1 MKPDNN
7 NDTLESV
14 TNEQRPPPND
24 IKELFAEGEDRIL
37 KKIERY
43 RAFYAA
49 VTYSDDEW
57 EELEELQDVV
67 AATLDIDQEIEAIIE
82 IVNAPS
88 ERVQEVLDDELR
100 DRPDEGEL

>member
-1 MKPDNN
+1 MRN
-7 NDTLESV
+7 LGVES
-14 TNEQRPPPND
+14 E
-24 IKELFAEGEDRIL
+24 
-37 KKIERY
+37 
-43 RAFYAA
+43 FYAA